1 MPLNFHGSAGC
12 WASNRATNNCVF
24 GNRRSWWL
32 PRWKRRG
39 LLSALL
45 GESYGALRQQRL
57 CVPRRTH
64 HDRRGDTLF
73 AQGYGILYRLWFKVY
88 VCVAL
93 IREKKWKKK
102 SGCRICIMTRR
113 STFARGAERGKEER
127 KKEKSWIH
135 SHEIIG
141 IFFPFSSSK
150 KKRNA
155 LLLLF
160 SVHFYDCII
169 IDCFTKRNVGHFLP
183 FNLFV
188 LLPPPP
194 LPPQSTSLTVRV
206 IRPT

>member
-1 MPLNFHGSAGC
+1 MAAEMKTAGAFEC
-12 WASNRATNNCVF
+12 SLGRIIRCPAPATDLCAPSDASRQAGGHIVCTRLRHSISTLIQSLRVCCVD
-24 GNRRSWWL
+24 
-32 PRWKRRG
+32 
-39 LLSALL
+39 
-45 GESYGALRQQRL
+45 QR
-57 CVPRRTH
+57 
-64 HDRRGDTLF
+64 
-73 AQGYGILYRLWFKVY
+73 
-88 VCVAL
+88 
-93 IREKKWKKK
+93 EKWKKK

-127 KKEKSWIH
+127 KKKKSWIH